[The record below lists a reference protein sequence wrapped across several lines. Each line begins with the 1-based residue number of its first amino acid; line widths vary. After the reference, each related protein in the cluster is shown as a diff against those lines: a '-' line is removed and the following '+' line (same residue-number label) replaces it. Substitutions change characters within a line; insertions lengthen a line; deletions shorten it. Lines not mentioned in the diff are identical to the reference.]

1 MTEVEYF
8 SLPFISGSV
17 LWGLQESVAGSSGL
31 LHCPLTDALLVA
43 THTHVQTLYTHRAV
57 HTHTNYLVKLSN

>member
-1 MTEVEYF
+1 LTEVEYF

-43 THTHVQTLYTHRAV
+43 THTHTYRLF
-57 HTHTNYLVKLSN
+57 THTAPCTHIL